1 MQKWRRSQ
9 LRSQLSPP
17 SISVEIS
24 VELCAVS
31 AESSTERTPRSTERS
46 LELSV
51 SAGELSGA
59 QAERAP
65 GTAERSPSRP
75 AGPSGSASK
84 LSADLRASGA
94 CPLSC
99 GRPDHLGDGLRTFTR
114 AVCAAPRDRAHR
126 RWNRSPNAS
135 AARSQRCFH
144 AAAPQVCCV
153 LDVAILQPSAA
164 VAAHA
169 CPSSPLA
176 EAELVA
182 NRTIV
187 HWLLALG
194 CFGGARFTSTQRVC
208 SVKNHTASACITA
221 TMGAQT
227 HARSRRSVP
236 RSS

>member
-1 MQKWRRSQ
+1 M
-9 LRSQLSPP
+9 
-17 SISVEIS
+17 
-24 VELCAVS
+24 
-31 AESSTERTPRSTERS
+31 
-46 LELSV
+46 

-153 LDVAILQPSAA
+153 LDVAILQPSQRTLALQARWLRRSSWPIVRSCTGCSRWAA
-164 VAAHA
+164 LAARASLAHSA
-169 CPSSPLA
+169 CALS
-176 EAELVA
+176 
-182 NRTIV
+182 RTI
-187 HWLLALG
+187 
-194 CFGGARFTSTQRVC
+194 RR
-208 SVKNHTASACITA
+208 TAYAYITA
-221 TMGAQT
+221 TMGA
-227 HARSRRSVP
+227 
-236 RSS
+236 